1 MHGFPTDVPLAR
13 EAPPMIPMLPRFFCT
28 LCLALTLSVGAFVR
42 AEPALLPLEQ
52 AFRLSA
58 TVVDATTV
66 EVRFD
71 IADGYY
77 LYRDKFGFAAG
88 QAALGPADIPPGK
101 MKKDEIFGDVEVHR
115 GVLPIRLP
123 LGSMPDTPIT
133 LTVRSQGCAD
143 AGICYPPSEQT
154 LVLDPANPGVRV
166 NAAGFDEAAGA
177 SVLERLRGLG
187 GRSEPPVATT
197 AEPAA
202 SQAQPAVAPSG
213 DEPSMIDSLM
223 RSGNL
228 WLIAVS
234 FLGFGLL
241 LSFTPCVLPMVPIL
255 SGIIV
260 GHGAH
265 ISRGRAF
272 ALSAAYVLG
281 MAATYALAGV
291 AAGLSGTLLSA
302 ALQNAW
308 VLGGFA
314 LVFVVLSL
322 SMFGFYELQLPTALQ
337 SRLSDTA
344 NHQRGSIG
352 GLLLMGAASALI
364 VGPCVAAP
372 LAGAL
377 LYIAQSGDAVLGG
390 LALFAMA
397 LGMGV
402 PLIAV
407 GVASRSLLP
416 HTGPWMEGVKR
427 FFGVLLLA
435 TAIWIASPVLPG
447 LVTMLAWAAL
457 LIASSIYLRA
467 LDPLPAH
474 ASGWHKLWKGVGVI
488 TLLAGASLL
497 IGAAAGSRDV
507 LQPLAVLRGGAAA
520 APVAPAFQPV
530 GNTAELDARLAAA
543 TAPVMLDF
551 YADWCVSCKEMERFT
566 FSDPQVAA
574 QMAGMTLLK
583 ADVTSNSAEHQ
594 ALLKRFGLF
603 GPPGILFF
611 DQSGQEIAGT
621 RVIGFVPAGPFSS
634 TLGRAIAAS
643 GSR

>member
-1 MHGFPTDVPLAR
+1 MIRILIAALAW
-13 EAPPMIPMLPRFFCT
+13 
-28 LCLALTLSVGAFVR
+28 LALLAAAPVR
-42 AEPALLPLEQ
+42 AEPELLPLEQ

-58 TVVDATTV
+58 QVVDRNTV

-77 LYRDKFGFAAG
+77 LYRDKLGFAAE
-88 QAALGPADIPPGK
+88 QAALGTPDIPPGK

-115 GVLPIRLP
+115 GQLSIRLP
-123 LGSMPDTPIT
+123 LSASGETVT
-133 LTVRSQGCAD
+133 LKVASQGCAD
-143 AGICYPPSEQT
+143 AGVCYPPSDQT
-154 LVLDPANPGVRV
+154 VLLDPAQPGVRV
-166 NAAGFDEAAGA
+166 WPAGLDGDNAGGGLLD
-177 SVLERLRGLG
+177 RLRG
-187 GRSEPPVATT
+187 RAMSSEASTPVEA
-197 AEPAA
+197 P
-202 SQAQPAVAPSG
+202 APSAAPADDG
-213 DEPSMIDSLM
+213 SFAAGLL
-223 RSGNL
+223 RGGNL
-228 WLIAVS
+228 WLVAIT
-234 FLGFGLL
+234 FFGFGLA

-265 ISRGRAF
+265 ISRGRAL
-272 ALSAAYVLG
+272 ALSLAYVLG
-281 MAATYALAGV
+281 MAVTYAVAGV

-314 LVFVVLSL
+314 LLFVVLAL

-344 NHQRGSIG
+344 NHRRGSYG
-352 GLLLMGAASALI
+352 GIVAMGALSALI

-372 LAGAL
+372 LAGTL
-377 LYIAQSGDAVLGG
+377 LYIAQTGDAALGG
-390 LALFAMA
+390 LALFALA
-397 LGMGV
+397 LGMGA

-435 TAIWIASPVLPG
+435 TAIWIAQPVLPAL
-447 LVTMLAWAAL
+447 LVMLAWAAL
-457 LIASSIYLRA
+457 LIASSIYLHA

-474 ASGWHKLWKGVGVI
+474 AKGWHKLWKGVGVI
-488 TLLAGASLL
+488 ALLAGASIL
-497 IGAAAGSRDV
+497 IGAAAGSRDP
-507 LQPLAVLRGGAAA
+507 LQPLSVLRGGAAA
-520 APVAPAFQPV
+520 AEAKPVFEPV
-530 GNTAELDARLAAA
+530 RSVAELEARLSAA
-543 TAPVMLDF
+543 TRPVMLDF

-566 FSDPQVAA
+566 FADPQVTARL
-574 QMAGMTLLK
+574 AGFTLLK
-583 ADVTSNSAEHQ
+583 ADVTANDAEHQ

-611 DQSGQEIAGT
+611 GPGGREIDSART
-621 RVIGFVPAGPFSS
+621 VGFVPAESFAAS
-634 TLGRAIAAS
+634 LDRVIAAS
-643 GSR
+643 SAR

>member
-1 MHGFPTDVPLAR
+1 MIRILIAALAW
-13 EAPPMIPMLPRFFCT
+13 
-28 LCLALTLSVGAFVR
+28 LALLATAPVR
-42 AEPALLPLEQ
+42 AEPELLPLEQ

-58 TVVDATTV
+58 QVVDRNTV

-77 LYRDKFGFAAG
+77 LYRDKLGFAAE
-88 QAALGPADIPPGK
+88 QAALGTPVIPPGK

-115 GVLPIRLP
+115 GQLSIRLP
-123 LGSMPDTPIT
+123 LSASGETVT
-133 LTVRSQGCAD
+133 LKVASQGCAD
-143 AGICYPPSEQT
+143 AGVCYPPSEQT
-154 LVLDPANPGVRV
+154 VLLDPAQPGVRV
-166 NAAGFDEAAGA
+166 WPVGLDGDNAGGGLLD
-177 SVLERLRGLG
+177 RLRG
-187 GRSEPPVATT
+187 RAMSSE
-197 AEPAA
+197 A
-202 SQAQPAVAPSG
+202 SAPMEAPAPSAAPADDG
-213 DEPSMIDSLM
+213 SLAAGLL
-223 RSGNL
+223 RGGNL
-228 WLIAVS
+228 WLVAVA
-234 FLGFGLL
+234 FFGFGLA

-265 ISRGRAF
+265 ISRGRAL
-272 ALSAAYVLG
+272 ALSLAYVAG
-281 MAATYALAGV
+281 MAVTYAVAGV

-314 LVFVVLSL
+314 LLFVVLAL

-344 NHQRGSIG
+344 NRRRGSYG
-352 GLLLMGAASALI
+352 GIVAMGALSALI

-372 LAGAL
+372 LAGTL
-377 LYIAQSGDAVLGG
+377 LYIAQTGDAALGG
-390 LALFAMA
+390 LALFALA
-397 LGMGV
+397 LGMGA

-435 TAIWIASPVLPG
+435 TAIWIAQPVLPAL
-447 LVTMLAWAAL
+447 LVMLAWAAL
-457 LIASSIYLRA
+457 LIASSIYLHA

-474 ASGWHKLWKGVGVI
+474 AKGWHKLWKGVGVI
-488 TLLAGASLL
+488 ALLAGASIL
-497 IGAAAGSRDV
+497 IGAAAGSRDP
-507 LQPLAVLRGGAAA
+507 LQPLSVLRGGAAA
-520 APVAPAFQPV
+520 AEAKPVFEPV
-530 GNTAELDARLAAA
+530 RSVAELEARLSAA
-543 TAPVMLDF
+543 TRPVMLDF

-566 FSDPQVAA
+566 FADPQVTARL
-574 QMAGMTLLK
+574 AGFTLLK
-583 ADVTSNSAEHQ
+583 ADVTANDAEHQ

-611 DQSGQEIAGT
+611 GPGGREIDSART
-621 RVIGFVPAGPFSS
+621 VGFVPAEAFAAS
-634 TLGRAIAAS
+634 LDRVIAAS
-643 GSR
+643 SAR

>member
-1 MHGFPTDVPLAR
+1 MIRILIAALAW
-13 EAPPMIPMLPRFFCT
+13 
-28 LCLALTLSVGAFVR
+28 LALLATAPVR
-42 AEPALLPLEQ
+42 AEPELLPLEQ

-58 TVVDATTV
+58 QVVDRNTV

-77 LYRDKFGFAAG
+77 LYRDKLGFAAE
-88 QAALGPADIPPGK
+88 QAALGTPDIPPGK

-115 GVLPIRLP
+115 GQLSIRLP
-123 LGSMPDTPIT
+123 LSASGETVT
-133 LTVRSQGCAD
+133 LKVASQGCAD
-143 AGICYPPSEQT
+143 AGVCYPPSEQT
-154 LVLDPANPGVRV
+154 VLLDPAQPGVRV
-166 NAAGFDEAAGA
+166 WPVGLDGDNAGGGLLD
-177 SVLERLRGLG
+177 RLRG
-187 GRSEPPVATT
+187 RAMSSEASAPVEAPVAS
-197 AEPAA
+197 AAPADDGSLAA
-202 SQAQPAVAPSG
+202 SLLRG
-213 DEPSMIDSLM
+213 
-223 RSGNL
+223 GNL
-228 WLIAVS
+228 WLVAVA
-234 FLGFGLL
+234 FFGFGLA

-265 ISRGRAF
+265 ISRGRAL
-272 ALSAAYVLG
+272 ALSLAYVAG
-281 MAATYALAGV
+281 MAVTYAVAGV

-314 LVFVVLSL
+314 LLFVVLAL

-344 NHQRGSIG
+344 NHRRGSYG
-352 GLLLMGAASALI
+352 GIVAMGALSALI

-377 LYIAQSGDAVLGG
+377 LYIAQTGDAALGG
-390 LALFAMA
+390 LALFALA
-397 LGMGV
+397 LGMGA

-435 TAIWIASPVLPG
+435 TAIWIAQPVLPAL
-447 LVTMLAWAAL
+447 LVMLAWAAL
-457 LIASSIYLRA
+457 LIASSIYLHA

-474 ASGWHKLWKGVGVI
+474 AKGWHKLWKGVGVI
-488 TLLAGASLL
+488 ALLAGASIL
-497 IGAAAGSRDV
+497 IGAAAGSRDP
-507 LQPLAVLRGGAAA
+507 LQPLSVLRGGAAA
-520 APVAPAFQPV
+520 AEAKPVFEPV
-530 GNTAELDARLAAA
+530 RSVAELEARLSAA
-543 TAPVMLDF
+543 TRPVMLDF

-566 FSDPQVAA
+566 FADPQVTARL
-574 QMAGMTLLK
+574 AGFTLLK
-583 ADVTSNSAEHQ
+583 ADVTANDAEHQ

-611 DQSGQEIAGT
+611 GPGGREIDSART
-621 RVIGFVPAGPFSS
+621 VGFVPAEAFAAS
-634 TLGRAIAAS
+634 LDRVIAAS
-643 GSR
+643 SAR

>member
-1 MHGFPTDVPLAR
+1 MIRILIAALAW
-13 EAPPMIPMLPRFFCT
+13 
-28 LCLALTLSVGAFVR
+28 LALLATAPVR
-42 AEPALLPLEQ
+42 AEPELLPLEQ

-58 TVVDATTV
+58 QVVDRNTI

-77 LYRDKFGFAAG
+77 LYRDKLGFAAE
-88 QAALGPADIPPGK
+88 QAALGTPDIPPGK

-115 GVLPIRLP
+115 GQLSIRLP
-123 LGSMPDTPIT
+123 LSASGETVT
-133 LTVRSQGCAD
+133 LKVASQGCAD
-143 AGICYPPSEQT
+143 AGVCYPPSEQT
-154 LVLDPANPGVRV
+154 VLLDPAQPGVRV
-166 NAAGFDEAAGA
+166 WPVGLDGDNAGGGLLD
-177 SVLERLRGLG
+177 RLRG
-187 GRSEPPVATT
+187 RAMSSEASALVEAPVAS
-197 AEPAA
+197 AAPADD
-202 SQAQPAVAPSG
+202 G
-213 DEPSMIDSLM
+213 SLAAGLL
-223 RSGNL
+223 RGGNL
-228 WLIAVS
+228 WLVAVA
-234 FLGFGLL
+234 FFGFGLA

-265 ISRGRAF
+265 ISRGRAL
-272 ALSAAYVLG
+272 ALSLAYVLG
-281 MAATYALAGV
+281 MAVTYAVAGV

-302 ALQNAW
+302 VLQNAW

-314 LVFVVLSL
+314 LLFVVLAL

-344 NHQRGSIG
+344 NHRRGSYG
-352 GLLLMGAASALI
+352 GIVAMGALSALI

-377 LYIAQSGDAVLGG
+377 LYIAQTGDAALGG
-390 LALFAMA
+390 LALFALA
-397 LGMGV
+397 LGMGA

-435 TAIWIASPVLPG
+435 TAIWIAQPVLPAL
-447 LVTMLAWAAL
+447 LVMLAWAAL
-457 LIASSIYLRA
+457 LIASSIYLHA

-474 ASGWHKLWKGVGVI
+474 AKGWHKLWKGVGVI
-488 TLLAGASLL
+488 ALLAGASIL
-497 IGAAAGSRDV
+497 IGAAAGSRDP
-507 LQPLAVLRGGAAA
+507 LQPLSVLRGGAAA
-520 APVAPAFQPV
+520 AEAKPVFEPV
-530 GNTAELDARLAAA
+530 RSVAELDARLSAA
-543 TAPVMLDF
+543 TRPVMLDF

-566 FSDPQVAA
+566 FADPQVTARL
-574 QMAGMTLLK
+574 AGFTLLK
-583 ADVTSNSAEHQ
+583 ADVTANDAEHQ

-611 DQSGQEIAGT
+611 GPGGREIDSART
-621 RVIGFVPAGPFSS
+621 VGFVPAEAFAAS
-634 TLGRAIAAS
+634 LDRVIAAS
-643 GSR
+643 SAR

>member
-1 MHGFPTDVPLAR
+1 
-13 EAPPMIPMLPRFFCT
+13 MIRT
-28 LCLALTLSVGAFVR
+28 LLGWMALLTLLAATPLR
-42 AEPALLPLEQ
+42 AGPDLLPLEQ

-58 TVVDATTV
+58 RVVDAGTV

-77 LYRDKFGFAAG
+77 LYRNKLAFVAE
-88 QAALGPADIPPGK
+88 QAALGTPDIPPGK
-101 MKKDEIFGDVEVHR
+101 MKRDEIFGDVEVHR
-115 GVLPIRLP
+115 GRLPILLP
-123 LGSMPDTPIT
+123 LTAAAGTPIT
-133 LTVRSQGCAD
+133 LKVSSQGCAD
-143 AGICYPPSEQT
+143 VGICYPPTEQT
-154 LVLDPANPGVRV
+154 LVLDPAKPGERV
-166 NAAGFDEAAGA
+166 LAAGFDDDA
-177 SVLERLRGLG
+177 SGGSLLDRLRGLAP
-187 GRSEPPVATT
+187 EPLDAT
-197 AEPAA
+197 PAA
-202 SQAQPAVAPSG
+202 EAAPPAVSATVAK
-213 DEPSMIDSLM
+213 DESSLIAGLLQG
-223 RSGNL
+223 GNL
-228 WLIAVS
+228 WLITAS
-234 FLGFGLL
+234 FFGFGLL

-265 ISRGRAF
+265 ISRSRALL
-272 ALSAAYVLG
+272 LSSAYVLG

-291 AAGLSGTLLSA
+291 AAGLSGTLLSV

-314 LVFVVLSL
+314 LVFVLLSL
-322 SMFGFYELQLPTALQ
+322 SMFGFYELQLPVALQ
-337 SRLSDTA
+337 SRLSDAA
-344 NHQRGSIG
+344 NHRRGSIG
-352 GLLLMGAASALI
+352 GLVLMGAASALI

-377 LYIAQSGDAVLGG
+377 LYIAQSGDAPLGG

-427 FFGVLLLA
+427 FFGVLLLG

-447 LVTMLAWAAL
+447 LLVMLAWAAL
-457 LIASSIYLRA
+457 LIASSVYLHA

-474 ASGWHKLWKGVGVI
+474 AGGWHKLWKGVGVI
-488 TLLAGASLL
+488 ALLAGASLL

-507 LQPLAVLRGGAAA
+507 LQPLGVLRGGVTA
-520 APVAPAFQPV
+520 APAAPTFQPV
-530 GNTAELDARLAAA
+530 GSSAELDARLAQA
-543 TAPVMLDF
+543 TRPVMLDF

-566 FSDPQVAA
+566 FADPAVAA
-574 QMAGMTLLK
+574 KMAGMTLLK
-583 ADVTSNSAEHQ
+583 ADVTANDEAHQ

-611 DQSGQEIAGT
+611 DRSGQEIASS
-621 RVIGFVPAGPFSS
+621 RVIGFVPAERFNSLLAGV
-634 TLGRAIAAS
+634 IAAS
-643 GSR
+643 ATP